1 MYAWEKK
8 NKLPNFGHDCKINI
22 NAIGKLKPNS
32 IEIEILSLDFTFWN

>member
-1 MYAWEKK
+1 MYAWGKK

-22 NAIGKLKPNS
+22 NANRQIESNS

>member
-22 NAIGKLKPNS
+22 NTNWQ
-32 IEIEILSLDFTFWN
+32 IETL